1 MHGAYLLE
9 QIEAD
14 KDQANASS
22 RNAHGDRLD
31 GAGIAGK
38 VVAIFGKLAMRDFV
52 QDGAEAFIKVA
63 GAVGH
68 DFACLLSAWLLVAHG
83 PKGARRER
91 NGGRPGKVGVS
102 NLFQVGGFRETEP

>member
-14 KDQANASS
+14 KDKANASS

-38 VVAIFGKLAMRDFV
+38 IVAIFGKLAMGDFV
-52 QDGAEAFIKVA
+52 EDGAEAFIEVA

-68 DFACLLSAWLLVAHG
+68 DRAGLLSAWWLLVARC
-83 PKGARRER
+83 AR
-91 NGGRPGKVGVS
+91 S
-102 NLFQVGGFRETEP
+102 

>member
-9 QIEAD
+9 QIEAY

-38 VVAIFGKLAMRDFV
+38 VVAIFGKLTMGDFV
-52 QDGAEAFIKVA
+52 EDGAEAFIKVA

-68 DFACLLSAWLLVAHG
+68 DCACLRSGCLLRMGAHG
-83 PKGARRER
+83 
-91 NGGRPGKVGVS
+91 
-102 NLFQVGGFRETEP
+102 L